1 MNHLQSSNSEDQ
13 QTKKSA
19 CAAYRIFQEANKQQ
33 SCWSWKA
40 EDCHLQFPPTIEITT
55 NCSRLGT
62 MNFSLT
68 LAVLCP
74 HSYMI
79 EPTNS
84 ISLQIPDKKW
94 SHSTIKGSGKCF
106 SSEQGIWGNWCKA
119 CELGPW
125 WHFFAYFHQ
134 LQFDQHVFSTDLELG
149 CGLLRSWQELGIGS
163 FSGDSLKLAKI
174 VMDKNSYEFSSFLW
188 ILVHHNFFGH
198 EMAPLV
204 EGLHWILITLQ
215 IPEFQIFAYLW
226 VIKKV

>member
-1 MNHLQSSNSEDQ
+1 MELEGRGLPSSVSTNNWNYHKLQLPGNHELLQN
-13 QTKKSA
+13 
-19 CAAYRIFQEANKQQ
+19 
-33 SCWSWKA
+33 
-40 EDCHLQFPPTIEITT
+40 TT
-55 NCSRLGT
+55 S
-62 MNFSLT
+62 FSLT
-68 LAVLCP
+68 LAVLCL
-74 HSYMI
+74 HSYLI

-125 WHFFAYFHQ
+125 WDFFAYFHQ
-134 LQFDQHVFSTDLELG
+134 LQFDQHIFSTDLELG
-149 CGLLRSWQELGIGS
+149 CGLVRSWQELGIGS
-163 FSGDSLKLAKI
+163 FSGNSSKLAKI
-174 VMDKNSYEFSSFLW
+174 VMDKNSYEFSS
-188 ILVHHNFFGH
+188 FFGH

-215 IPEFQIFAYLW
+215 IPEFQIFAYFW